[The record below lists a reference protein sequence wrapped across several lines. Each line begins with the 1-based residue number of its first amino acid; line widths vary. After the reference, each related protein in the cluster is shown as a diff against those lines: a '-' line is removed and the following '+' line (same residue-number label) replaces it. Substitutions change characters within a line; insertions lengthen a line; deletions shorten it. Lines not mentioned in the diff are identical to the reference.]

1 MRTHSRYRVTTSYQA
16 KYANPI
22 RFESGELIELGGRDS
37 EYPEFLWAKDEKGR
51 EGWVHQSKFL
61 VTSEKRAVT
70 TAHYD
75 AVELNAR
82 PGELVTAEEMLGD
95 WSWCSNSE
103 GKKGW
108 LPNHL
113 LERVTEVLPFTIRA
127 IEAKDDVVMAEIIR
141 TVMPEFG
148 AVGDGFAINDPEV
161 DWMSQAYAEPRCA
174 YFVVVMN
181 GVVKGG
187 GGIAP
192 LAGGDADTCELRKMY
207 FLPEC
212 RGLGAGTALMARC
225 LHAARMHGFK
235 RCYLETLDSMKHAQK
250 LYERSGFRKQCGT
263 LGNTGH
269 GGCDTF
275 YILDL

>member
-1 MRTHSRYRVTTSYQA
+1 MRTHTRYRTTSAYQA
-16 KYANPI
+16 KYGNPI
-22 RFESGELIELGGRDS
+22 RFESGEVILLGGRDS
-37 EYPEFLWAKDEKGR
+37 EFPEFFWATDEHGR

-61 VTSEKRAVT
+61 VTSEKKAVT

-75 AVELNAR
+75 AVELSVRA
-82 PGELVTAEEMLGD
+82 GELVRAEEALGD
-95 WSWCSNSE
+95 WSWCSN
-103 GKKGW
+103 GAGNKGW

-113 LERVTEVLPFTIRA
+113 LERVTDVLPFSIRPIESGDDTTIA
-127 IEAKDDVVMAEIIR
+127 GIIR
-141 TVMPEFG
+141 KVMPEYG
-148 AVGDGFAINDPEV
+148 ATGDGFAINDPEV
-161 DWMSQAYAEPRCA
+161 DWMTRAYSENRSA
-174 YFVVVMN
+174 YFVVILN
-181 GVVKGG
+181 GKVCGG

-225 LHAARMHGFK
+225 LQAAREQGFK
-235 RCYLETLDSMKHAQK
+235 HCYLETLDNMKEAQK
-250 LYERSGFRKQCGT
+250 LYERSGFRKQCGSM
-263 LGNTGH
+263 GNTGH